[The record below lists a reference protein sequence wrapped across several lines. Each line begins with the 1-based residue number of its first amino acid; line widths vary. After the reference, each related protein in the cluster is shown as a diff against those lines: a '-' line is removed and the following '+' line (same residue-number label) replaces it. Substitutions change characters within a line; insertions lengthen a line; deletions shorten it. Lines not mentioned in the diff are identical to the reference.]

1 MNTTYQDAQIEAAR
15 IAADAQEFCTL
26 PDGRVVYQFP
36 NNPFLYVIHKP
47 YATRK
52 ELVEAILDQQ
62 TIARLQA
69 AEAQVAL
76 NALTPQ
82 GVEQ

>member
-1 MNTTYQDAQIEAAR
+1 MNGYQDALTEAAR

-36 NNPFLYVIHKP
+36 NQHFLYVVGKA
-47 YATRK
+47 YATPK
-52 ELVEAILDQQ
+52 ELVEALFDQL
-62 TIARLQA
+62 TIAKLQA

-82 GVEQ
+82 GVQQ

>member
-1 MNTTYQDAQIEAAR
+1 MTGTEQNARIEAAR

-36 NNPFLYVIHKP
+36 NQPFLYAIGKP

-52 ELVEAILDQQ
+52 ELVEAILDQLLL
-62 TIARLQA
+62 ARLQA
-69 AEAQVAL
+69 AEAQVAV
-76 NALTPQ
+76 NAMAGGIKQ
-82 GVEQ
+82 

>member
-1 MNTTYQDAQIEAAR
+1 MTEQNANMEAAR
-15 IAADAQEFCTL
+15 IAADAEEFCTL

-36 NNPFLYVIHKP
+36 NQPFLYVIHKP

-52 ELVEAILDQQ
+52 ELVEAILDQL

-69 AEAQVAL
+69 TEAQVAL
-76 NALTPQ
+76 NALKPQ

>member
-36 NNPFLYVIHKP
+36 NNPFLYVIKEKN
-47 YATRK
+47 ALAG
-52 ELVEAILDQQ
+52 ELVKAIQDQL

-69 AEAQVAL
+69 AETQVAL
-76 NALTPQ
+76 NAMASQ
-82 GVEQ
+82 GVMQ

>member
-36 NNPFLYVIHKP
+36 NNPFLYVVGKA
-47 YATRK
+47 YATPD
-52 ELVEAILDQQ
+52 ELVEAILDQL

-82 GVEQ
+82 GGEQ